1 MGQAVKRAPWHCPG
15 AVVPQLTT
23 RRPATSQSGLALP
36 MSGLCLAGM
45 NPLRPTG
52 CAEDV
57 LVVAGSGYGR
67 RLDDDR
73 SAADPPQRGT

>member
-1 MGQAVKRAPWHCPG
+1 MGQAAKRAPWHCPG
-15 AVVPQLTT
+15 RCRAQLTA

-52 CAEDV
+52 YAGDV

-67 RLDDDR
+67 HLDDDP
-73 SAADPPQRGT
+73 ACC

>member
-1 MGQAVKRAPWHCPG
+1 ME
-15 AVVPQLTT
+15 
-23 RRPATSQSGLALP
+23 RPV
-36 MSGLCLAGM
+36 LAGM

-67 RLDDDR
+67 HLDDDP
-73 SAADPPQRGT
+73 ACC